1 MHCIVC
7 WNIETKVLDS
17 RLSEDW
23 TSIKRRRECLNCWNR
38 FNTYEKYE
46 KVSIVVEKTG
56 WIMEEFNEEKL
67 YESILKAFNKR
78 NVSIKNIDQI
88 LYNVE
93 QRLLNKRKITST
105 ELWGFVLD
113 ELKKVDEIAY
123 VRYASVYYKFSDA
136 KDYIDF
142 INKELGK

>member
-7 WNIETKVLDS
+7 GNTDTKVLDS

-23 TSIKRRRECLNCWNR
+23 TSIKRRRECLNCGNR

-46 KVSIVVEKTG
+46 KVSILVEKTG
-56 WIMEEFNEEKL
+56 WIVEEFNEEKL

-78 NVSIKNIDQI
+78 NVSIKNIDNI

-93 QRLLNKRKITST
+93 QKLLNKRKIPSSD
-105 ELWGFVLD
+105 LWWYVLE
-113 ELKKVDEIAY
+113 ELKKIDEIAY
-123 VRYASVYYKFSDA
+123 IRYASVYYKFSDA
-136 KDYIDF
+136 KDYIEF
-142 INKELGK
+142 INKN

>member
-23 TSIKRRRECLNCWNR
+23 TSIKRRRECLNCGNR

>member
-7 WNIETKVLDS
+7 GNTDTKVLDS

-23 TSIKRRRECLNCWNR
+23 TSIKRRRECLNCGNR

-46 KVSIVVEKTG
+46 KVSILVEKTG
-56 WIMEEFNEEKL
+56 GIVEEFNEEKL

-78 NVSIKNIDQI
+78 NVSIKNIDNI

-93 QRLLNKRKITST
+93 QKLLNKRKIPSSD
-105 ELWGFVLD
+105 LWWYVLE
-113 ELKKVDEIAY
+113 ELKKIDEIAY
-123 VRYASVYYKFSDA
+123 IRYASVYYKFSDA
-136 KDYIDF
+136 KDYIEF

>member
-23 TSIKRRRECLNCWNR
+23 TSIKRRRECLNCGNR

-136 KDYIDF
+136 KDYIEF